1 MPTRHR
7 FALAFVV
14 LAALACVLT
23 ACGRPHAISLL
34 AGKQPT
40 EARHVERAHTLTD
53 GSATPEGASWDT
65 VRTAVLGE
73 KGAQVVYDLGAVRQ
87 LRAAWLQGDGN
98 DSYTLS
104 VSDDGRTYRPLW
116 TAEPVQSGG
125 NRARWSE
132 NLHGSGRYLRLTAA
146 GGDGHYSVS
155 ELQVFPEVPAS
166 FPPDVPRSYSAHV
179 LVRTDIILFG
189 LALMLFVL
197 LSIRRANPR
206 WIALYSILPLTAGFN
221 LVHVLFHTWPA
232 EPRSVSLV
240 RGTIAAVAALVVA
253 WEVFAPKRLAPNRRV
268 VAGTLVVC
276 ALGSILAFY
285 NLGRPQFWNNQLHAW
300 SFVHVLDLRQY
311 YATAKYYPEVGY
323 FNLFD
328 ADVAA
333 YSEDSGI
340 PLEKLAQQP
349 MRNLRTGRMSTV
361 GAMRGEIQ
369 AAKSKFS
376 PERWTEYRH
385 DERYFRAVM
394 GDQRWLHFMVDLG
407 GNATPVWISVA
418 YVLFNAFPASHSALL
433 GMALLDPLLLL
444 LMFAAVWRVFGWR
457 TMLVCVIVFGTT
469 DFVMYGSNWAGAI
482 LRHDWLVYLGLG
494 ACALKRKRWLAGGVL
509 FGLATSIRAFPAFAV
524 IGATVPALW
533 WIGER
538 WRAERRLPRLREIYA
553 AQKPTFTIGFAAI
566 GTLLVLVGL
575 TSIFLGPGSWSAW
588 FDKIAQ
594 INAESH
600 VNPVGLRTVL
610 VGSTGNARE
619 FLRLRAPLVAAAVLA
634 YVGLLAVA
642 CRNKRREQAA
652 MLGLLLLPILMYA
665 ANYYEHLICLLP
677 LVVVDRTLLRD
688 GEAPAERPLDATD
701 AWVWMS
707 LLLMCAA
714 EYFTTLVH
722 NDLRLHFYLGSVLLM
737 ATIGVMLLAIVRRD
751 AADLLATPAEPP

>member
-7 FALAFVV
+7 FALALVL

-23 ACGRPHAISLL
+23 ACRRPHATSLL
-34 AGKQPT
+34 AGKQPA
-40 EARHVERAHTLTD
+40 EARQVERAQTLTD
-53 GSATPEGASWDT
+53 GSATPEGASWNT
-65 VRTAVLGE
+65 SRTAVLE
-73 KGAQVVYDLGAVRQ
+73 QEGALVVYDLGAVRQ
-87 LRAAWLQGDGN
+87 IRAAWLQGDNN
-98 DSYTLS
+98 DSYILS
-104 VSDDGRTYRPLW
+104 VSEDGRTYRPLW
-116 TAEPVQSGG
+116 TARPVQSGG

-132 NLHGSGRYLRLTAA
+132 NLHGSGRYLRLTAR
-146 GGDGHYSVS
+146 GGDAHYSVS
-155 ELQVFPEVPAS
+155 ELQVFSAVPAT
-166 FPPDVPRSYSAHV
+166 FPPDVPRSYSTQ
-179 LVRTDIILFG
+179 VRTDIILFG
-189 LALMLFVL
+189 LALMLLVL

-206 WIALYSILPLTAGFN
+206 WIALYALMPLVAGWS
-221 LVHVLFHTWPA
+221 LVRVLLHSWPA

-285 NLGRPQFWNNQLHAW
+285 NLGRPQFWNNQLQTW

-340 PLEKLAQQP
+340 PLDKLDQQP
-349 MRNLRTGRMSTV
+349 MRNLHTGRMSTV

-369 AAKSKFS
+369 AAKSRFS
-376 PERWTEYRH
+376 PERWTEYKH

-394 GDQRWLHFMVDLG
+394 GDKRWLHYMVDLG

-418 YVLFNAFPASHSALL
+418 YVLFNAFPASQSALL
-433 GMALLDPLLLL
+433 GMALLDPLILL
-444 LMFAAVWRVFGWR
+444 LMFAAIWRVFGWR
-457 TMLVCVIVFGTT
+457 TMLVCVTVFGTT

-524 IGATVPALW
+524 VGASVPALW

-538 WRAERRLPRLREIYA
+538 WWAERRLPRLREIYA
-553 AQKPTFTIGFAAI
+553 AQKPTFTVGFAAI
-566 GTLLVLVGL
+566 GTLLVLVGV
-575 TSIFLGPGSWSAW
+575 TSIFLGPDSWSAW
-588 FDKIAQ
+588 FNKIAQ
-594 INAESH
+594 LDAESH

-610 VGSTGNARE
+610 VGSTGNAGE
-619 FLRLRAPLVAAAVLA
+619 LLRLRAPLVAAAVLG
-634 YVGLLAVA
+634 YVGLLALA
-642 CRNKRREQAA
+642 YRKKRREQAA

-677 LVVVDRTLLRD
+677 LLVVDRTHLED
-688 GEAPAERPLDATD
+688 GETPAERPVDATD

-722 NDLRLHFYLGSVLLM
+722 DLRLHFYLGSVLLM
-737 ATIGVMLLAIVRRD
+737 ATIGVIVLAIVRRD
-751 AADLLATPAEPP
+751 GADLLATPAEPP